1 LLHPV
6 CLGVPGRSEPNS
18 FTQKI
23 EATRSS
29 ETSKHPTRRNKP
41 EEFLGHPMA
50 QGVSRLRLTT
60 ETRVWDLWWT
70 RSHSDKF
77 SVNPSVFPGLFTHAF
92 IHHRRY
98 VRLATDSVAKLRTDG
113 ISQRMRHDM

>member
-1 LLHPV
+1 M
-6 CLGVPGRSEPNS
+6 
-18 FTQKI
+18 
-23 EATRSS
+23 EAARSS
-29 ETSKHPTRRNKP
+29 ETSKHLTRHNNP

-60 ETRVWDLWWT
+60 ETRVLSQACLCGICGGQGHT
-70 RSHSDKF
+70 LTGF

-98 VRLATDSVAKLRTDG
+98 VCLATDSVAK
-113 ISQRMRHDM
+113 